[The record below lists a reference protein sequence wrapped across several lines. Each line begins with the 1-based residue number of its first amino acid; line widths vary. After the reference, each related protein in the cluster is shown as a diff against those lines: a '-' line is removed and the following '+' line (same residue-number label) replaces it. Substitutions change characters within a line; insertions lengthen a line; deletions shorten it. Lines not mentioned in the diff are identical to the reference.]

1 MYVFCMS
8 FKMRKII
15 YYDLDIVSIYHDSSQ
30 SISFVG
36 WLFDIIVLLYTL
48 IGLIARSVYIAS
60 NYYISLAVSSLC
72 LIFFHP
78 LNPKTKFRKIFYS
91 LKQFFL
97 LFSFVWIQ
105 FYLSLPSGK
114 WVSSKTVWS
123 RDCKINIFHCQI
135 HNWYRWLRDITFLL
149 TYLTVS
155 IVTDD
160 SEKNVV

>member
-1 MYVFCMS
+1 VYVFCMS

-78 LNPKTKFRKIFYS
+78 LNPKTKFRKIFYW

-114 WVSSKTVWS
+114 WVSARTVYVGCFF
-123 RDCKINIFHCQI
+123 DFIVLLCTLIGVNCLFCLKYIYLVII
-135 HNWYRWLRDITFLL
+135 YLWLL
-149 TYLTVS
+149 V
-155 IVTDD
+155 
-160 SEKNVV
+160 